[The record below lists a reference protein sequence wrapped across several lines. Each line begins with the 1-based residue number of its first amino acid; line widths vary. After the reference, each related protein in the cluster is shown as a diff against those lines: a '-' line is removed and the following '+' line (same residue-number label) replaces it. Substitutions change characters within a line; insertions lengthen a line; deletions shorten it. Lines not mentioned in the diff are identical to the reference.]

1 MARMLDVN
9 EKFVGQEPKFLG
21 EVTEKNLGDALSWYS
36 INRKSKDSQKYASA
50 YFKKVHKLDI
60 LPVIKTKPTQFGFV
74 CRILTNGGVLS
85 PERKEWF
92 DGQVEELKKEL
103 VKAKA
108 KVKTEQFIEVVKVN
122 IQDRIREK
130 VVECIGELEGQIDNL
145 IVSKFANSPQPYAV
159 MHTLGIKSVHTKS
172 IVDWSKEKRN
182 EFEEVMNTDELQ
194 MKEGY
199 SNFKKTELKKIIAY
213 CDQVIVDCGKI
224 NNQAVAG
231 RKPRKRKAKS
241 PEQLVA
247 KIKHCLEFKDLSLTS
262 VKTTDIIESMQ
273 LWVYN
278 TKTRKLGVYHAEDAG
293 GLSVKG
299 SSIVNFSE
307 MKSIQKTLRK
317 PEVVLPEVINGGKV
331 FLRNAIDSIK
341 AVESKLTGRINA
353 DTILLK
359 VIK

>member
-21 EVTEKNLGDALSWYS
+21 EVTEKDLGIALSWYS
-36 INRKSKDSQKYASA
+36 INRKAKDSQKYASA

-130 VVECIGELEGQIDNL
+130 AIECIGELEGQIDDIIL
-145 IVSKFANSPQPYAV
+145 KSESPQPYAV
-159 MHTLGIKSVHTKS
+159 MHTLAIKGVHTRA
-172 IVDWSKEKRN
+172 ILEWSREKRA
-182 EFEEVMNTDELQ
+182 EFEEVLTTDDSQL
-194 MKEGY
+194 KEGY
-199 SNFKKTELKKIIAY
+199 SNFKKTDLKKIIAY
-213 CDQVIVDCGKI
+213 CDQVILDCNK
-224 NNQAVAG
+224 VAQSVV
-231 RKPRKRKAKS
+231 RKARKRKAKS

-247 KIKHCLEFKDLSLTS
+247 KMKHCLEFKDLSLTS
-262 VKTTDIIESMQ
+262 VKSTDIIESMQ

-307 MKSIQKTLRK
+307 TKSIQKTLRK
-317 PEVVLPEVINGGKV
+317 PEVMLPEVLKGGKV

-353 DTILLK
+353 DTILLRVMK
-359 VIK
+359 

>member
-1 MARMLDVN
+1 MLDVN

-21 EVTEKNLGDALSWYS
+21 EVTEKDLGIALSWYS
-36 INRKSKDSQKYASA
+36 INRKAKDSQKYASA

-130 VVECIGELEGQIDNL
+130 AIECIGELEGQIDD
-145 IVSKFANSPQPYAV
+145 IIIKSESPQPYAV
-159 MHTLGIKSVHTKS
+159 MHTLGIKGVHTRA
-172 IVDWSKEKRN
+172 ILEWSREKRA
-182 EFEEVMNTDELQ
+182 EFEEVLTTDDSQL
-194 MKEGY
+194 KEGY

-213 CDQVIVDCGKI
+213 CDQVILDCNK
-224 NNQAVAG
+224 VAQSVV
-231 RKPRKRKAKS
+231 RKARKRKAKS

-262 VKTTDIIESMQ
+262 VKSTDIIESMQ

-299 SSIVNFSE
+299 SSIVNC
-307 MKSIQKTLRK
+307 L
-317 PEVVLPEVINGGKV
+317 
-331 FLRNAIDSIK
+331 A
-341 AVESKLTGRINA
+341 
-353 DTILLK
+353 
-359 VIK
+359 

>member
-1 MARMLDVN
+1 MLDVN

-21 EVTEKNLGDALSWYS
+21 EVTEKDLGIALSWYS
-36 INRKSKDSQKYASA
+36 INRKAKDSQKYASA

-130 VVECIGELEGQIDNL
+130 AIECIGEFEGQIDDIIL
-145 IVSKFANSPQPYAV
+145 KSESPQPYAV
-159 MHTLGIKSVHTKS
+159 MHTLGIKGVHTRA
-172 IVDWSKEKRN
+172 ILEWSREKRA
-182 EFEEVMNTDELQ
+182 EFEEVLTTNDSQL
-194 MKEGY
+194 KEGY
-199 SNFKKTELKKIIAY
+199 SNFKKTDLKKIIAY
-213 CDQVIVDCGKI
+213 CDQVILDCNK
-224 NNQAVAG
+224 VAQSVV
-231 RKPRKRKAKS
+231 RKARKRKAKS

-247 KIKHCLEFKDLSLTS
+247 KMKYCLEFKDLSLTS
-262 VKTTDIIESMQ
+262 VKSTDIIESMQ

-307 MKSIQKTLRK
+307 TKSIQKTLR
-317 PEVVLPEVINGGKV
+317 
-331 FLRNAIDSIK
+331 
-341 AVESKLTGRINA
+341 
-353 DTILLK
+353 
-359 VIK
+359 

>member
-21 EVTEKNLGDALSWYS
+21 EVTEKDLGIALSWYS
-36 INRKSKDSQKYASA
+36 INRKAKDSQKYASA

-130 VVECIGELEGQIDNL
+130 AIECIGEFEGQIDDIIL
-145 IVSKFANSPQPYAV
+145 KSESPQPYAV
-159 MHTLGIKSVHTKS
+159 MHTLGIKGVHTRA
-172 IVDWSKEKRN
+172 ILEWSREKRA
-182 EFEEVMNTDELQ
+182 EFEEVLTTDYSQL
-194 MKEGY
+194 KEGY
-199 SNFKKTELKKIIAY
+199 SNFKKTDLKKIIAY
-213 CDQVIVDCGKI
+213 CDQVILDCNK
-224 NNQAVAG
+224 VAQSVV
-231 RKPRKRKAKS
+231 RKARKRKAKS

-247 KIKHCLEFKDLSLTS
+247 KMKHCLEFKDLSLTS
-262 VKTTDIIESMQ
+262 VKSTDIIESMQ

-307 MKSIQKTLRK
+307 TKSIQKTLRK
-317 PEVVLPEVINGGKV
+317 PEVMLPEVLKGGKV

-353 DTILLK
+353 DTILLRVMK
-359 VIK
+359 

>member
-9 EKFVGQEPKFLG
+9 EKFVGQEPKFSG

-60 LPVIKTKPTQFGFV
+60 QPVIKSKPTQLGFV
-74 CRILTNGGVLS
+74 CRMLTNGGVLS
-85 PERKEWF
+85 PERQKWF
-92 DGQVEELKKEL
+92 DSQIEELKDALAKKET
-103 VKAKA
+103 VEVIE
-108 KVKTEQFIEVVKVN
+108 KVKKGPN

-130 VVECIGELEGQIDNL
+130 VIECIGELEGQIDNL

-182 EFEEVMNTDELQ
+182 EFEEVMNTDEFQ
-194 MKEGY
+194 VKEGY

-359 VIK
+359 VMK

>member
-21 EVTEKNLGDALSWYS
+21 EVTEKDLGIALSWYS
-36 INRKSKDSQKYASA
+36 INRKAKDSQKYASA

-130 VVECIGELEGQIDNL
+130 AIECIGELEGQIDD
-145 IVSKFANSPQPYAV
+145 IIIKSESPQPYAV
-159 MHTLGIKSVHTKS
+159 MHTLGIKGVHTRA
-172 IVDWSKEKRN
+172 ILEWSREKRA
-182 EFEEVMNTDELQ
+182 EFEEVLTTDDSQL
-194 MKEGY
+194 KEGY

-213 CDQVIVDCGKI
+213 CDQVILDCNK
-224 NNQAVAG
+224 VAQSVV
-231 RKPRKRKAKS
+231 RKARKRKAKS

-247 KIKHCLEFKDLSLTS
+247 KMKHCLEFKDLSLTS
-262 VKTTDIIESMQ
+262 VKSTDIIESMQ

-307 MKSIQKTLRK
+307 TKSIQKTLRK
-317 PEVVLPEVINGGKV
+317 PEVMLPEVLKGGKV

-353 DTILLK
+353 DTILLRVMK
-359 VIK
+359 

>member
-21 EVTEKNLGDALSWYS
+21 EVTEKNLGIALSWYS
-36 INRKSKDSQKYASA
+36 INRKAKDSQKYASA

-130 VVECIGELEGQIDNL
+130 AIECIGEFEGQIDDIIL
-145 IVSKFANSPQPYAV
+145 KSESPQPYAV
-159 MHTLGIKSVHTKS
+159 MHTLGIKGVHTRA
-172 IVDWSKEKRN
+172 ILEWSREKRA
-182 EFEEVMNTDELQ
+182 EFEEVLTTDDSQL
-194 MKEGY
+194 KEGY
-199 SNFKKTELKKIIAY
+199 SNFKKTDLKKIIAY
-213 CDQVIVDCGKI
+213 CDQVILDCNK
-224 NNQAVAG
+224 VAQSVV
-231 RKPRKRKAKS
+231 RKARKRKAKS

-262 VKTTDIIESMQ
+262 VKSTDIIESMQ

-307 MKSIQKTLRK
+307 TKSIQKTLRK
-317 PEVVLPEVINGGKV
+317 PEVMLPEVLKGGKV

-353 DTILLK
+353 DTILLR

>member
-21 EVTEKNLGDALSWYS
+21 EVTEKDLGIALSWYS
-36 INRKSKDSQKYASA
+36 INRKAKDSQKYASA

-130 VVECIGELEGQIDNL
+130 AIECIGELEGQIDDIIL
-145 IVSKFANSPQPYAV
+145 KTESPQPYAV
-159 MHTLGIKSVHTKS
+159 MHTLAIKGVHTRA
-172 IVDWSKEKRN
+172 ILEWSREKRA
-182 EFEEVMNTDELQ
+182 EFEEVLTTDDSQL
-194 MKEGY
+194 KEGY
-199 SNFKKTELKKIIAY
+199 SNFKKTDLKKIIAY
-213 CDQVIVDCGKI
+213 CDQVILDCNK
-224 NNQAVAG
+224 VAQSVV
-231 RKPRKRKAKS
+231 RKARKRKAKS

-262 VKTTDIIESMQ
+262 VKSTDIIESMQ

-307 MKSIQKTLRK
+307 TKSIQKTLRK
-317 PEVVLPEVINGGKV
+317 PEVMLPEVLKGGKV

-353 DTILLK
+353 DTILLRVMK
-359 VIK
+359 

>member
-21 EVTEKNLGDALSWYS
+21 EVTEKDLGIALSWYS
-36 INRKSKDSQKYASA
+36 INRKAKDSQKYASA

-130 VVECIGELEGQIDNL
+130 AIECIGELEGQIDDIIL
-145 IVSKFANSPQPYAV
+145 KSESPQPYAV
-159 MHTLGIKSVHTKS
+159 MHTLGIKGVHTRA
-172 IVDWSKEKRN
+172 ILEWSREKRA
-182 EFEEVMNTDELQ
+182 EFEEVLTTDDSQL
-194 MKEGY
+194 KEGY
-199 SNFKKTELKKIIAY
+199 SNFKKTDLKKIIAY
-213 CDQVIVDCGKI
+213 CDQVILDCNK
-224 NNQAVAG
+224 VAQSVV
-231 RKPRKRKAKS
+231 RKARKRKAKS

-247 KIKHCLEFKDLSLTS
+247 KMKHCLEFKDLSLTS
-262 VKTTDIIESMQ
+262 VKSTDIIESMQ

-307 MKSIQKTLRK
+307 TKSIQKTLRK
-317 PEVVLPEVINGGKV
+317 PEVMLPEVLTGGKV

-353 DTILLK
+353 DTILLRMMK
-359 VIK
+359 

>member
-21 EVTEKNLGDALSWYS
+21 EVTEKDLGIALSWYS
-36 INRKSKDSQKYASA
+36 INRKAKDSQKYASA

-130 VVECIGELEGQIDNL
+130 AIECIGEFEGQIDDIIL
-145 IVSKFANSPQPYAV
+145 KSESPQPYAV
-159 MHTLGIKSVHTKS
+159 MHTLGIKGVHTRA
-172 IVDWSKEKRN
+172 ILEWSREKRA
-182 EFEEVMNTDELQ
+182 EFEEVLTTDDSQL
-194 MKEGY
+194 KEGY

-213 CDQVIVDCGKI
+213 CDQVILDCNK
-224 NNQAVAG
+224 VAQSVV
-231 RKPRKRKAKS
+231 RKARKRKAKS

-247 KIKHCLEFKDLSLTS
+247 KMKYCLEFKDLSLTS
-262 VKTTDIIESMQ
+262 VKSTDIIESMQ

-307 MKSIQKTLRK
+307 TKSIQKTLRK
-317 PEVVLPEVINGGKV
+317 PEVMLPEVLTGGKV

-353 DTILLK
+353 DTILLRVMK
-359 VIK
+359 

>member
-21 EVTEKNLGDALSWYS
+21 EVTEKDLGIALSWYS
-36 INRKSKDSQKYASA
+36 INRKAKDSQKYASA

-130 VVECIGELEGQIDNL
+130 AIECIGELEGQIDDIIL
-145 IVSKFANSPQPYAV
+145 KSESPQPYAV
-159 MHTLGIKSVHTKS
+159 MHTLGIKGVHTRA
-172 IVDWSKEKRN
+172 ILEWSREKRA
-182 EFEEVMNTDELQ
+182 EFEEVLTTDDSQL
-194 MKEGY
+194 KEGY
-199 SNFKKTELKKIIAY
+199 SNFKKTDLKKIIAY
-213 CDQVIVDCGKI
+213 CDQVILDCNK
-224 NNQAVAG
+224 VAQSVV
-231 RKPRKRKAKS
+231 RKARKRKAKS

-247 KIKHCLEFKDLSLTS
+247 KMKHCLEFKDLSLTS
-262 VKTTDIIESMQ
+262 VKSTDIIESMQ

-307 MKSIQKTLRK
+307 TKSIQKTLRK
-317 PEVVLPEVINGGKV
+317 PEVMLPEVLKGGKV

-353 DTILLK
+353 DTILLRVMK
-359 VIK
+359 

>member
-21 EVTEKNLGDALSWYS
+21 EVTEKDLGIALSWYS
-36 INRKSKDSQKYASA
+36 INRKAKDSQKYASA

-130 VVECIGELEGQIDNL
+130 AIECIGEFEGQIDDIIL
-145 IVSKFANSPQPYAV
+145 KSESPQPYAV
-159 MHTLGIKSVHTKS
+159 MHTLGIKGVHTRA
-172 IVDWSKEKRN
+172 ILEWSREKRA
-182 EFEEVMNTDELQ
+182 EFEEVLTTDDSQL
-194 MKEGY
+194 KEGY
-199 SNFKKTELKKIIAY
+199 SNFKKTDLKKIIAY
-213 CDQVIVDCGKI
+213 CDQVILDCNK
-224 NNQAVAG
+224 VAQSVV
-231 RKPRKRKAKS
+231 RKARKRKAKS

-247 KIKHCLEFKDLSLTS
+247 KMKHCLEFKDLSLTS
-262 VKTTDIIESMQ
+262 VKSTDIIESMQ

-307 MKSIQKTLRK
+307 TKSIQKTLRK
-317 PEVVLPEVINGGKV
+317 PEVMLPEVLKGGKV
-331 FLRNAIDSIK
+331 FLRNALDSIK

-353 DTILLK
+353 DTILLRMMK
-359 VIK
+359 

>member
-21 EVTEKNLGDALSWYS
+21 EVTEKDLGIALSWYS
-36 INRKSKDSQKYASA
+36 INRKAKDSQKYASA

-108 KVKTEQFIEVVKVN
+108 KVKTEQFIEVIKVN

-130 VVECIGELEGQIDNL
+130 AIECIGELEGQIDEL
-145 IVSKFANSPQPYAV
+145 IAGKSPQPYAIF
-159 MHTLGIKSVHTKS
+159 HTLSIKGVHTKG
-172 IVDWSKEKRN
+172 IIEWVKEKRN
-182 EFEEVMNTDELQ
+182 EFEEVLTTDDSQL
-194 MKEGY
+194 KEGY

-224 NNQAVAG
+224 NTQAVAG

-262 VKTTDIIESMQ
+262 VKSTDIIESMQ

-307 MKSIQKTLRK
+307 TKSIQKTLRK
-317 PEVVLPEVINGGKV
+317 PEVMLPEVLKGGKV

-353 DTILLK
+353 DTILLRMMK
-359 VIK
+359 

>member
-21 EVTEKNLGDALSWYS
+21 EVTEKDLGIALSWYS
-36 INRKSKDSQKYASA
+36 INRKAKDSQKYASA

-130 VVECIGELEGQIDNL
+130 AIECIGEFEGQIDDIIL
-145 IVSKFANSPQPYAV
+145 KSESPQPYAV
-159 MHTLGIKSVHTKS
+159 MHTLGIKGVHTRA
-172 IVDWSKEKRN
+172 ILEWSREKRA
-182 EFEEVMNTDELQ
+182 EFEEVLTTDDSQL
-194 MKEGY
+194 KEGY

-213 CDQVIVDCGKI
+213 CDQVILDCNK
-224 NNQAVAG
+224 VAQSVV
-231 RKPRKRKAKS
+231 RKARKRKAKS

-262 VKTTDIIESMQ
+262 VKSTDIIESMQ

-307 MKSIQKTLRK
+307 TKSIQKTLRK
-317 PEVVLPEVINGGKV
+317 PEVMLPEVLKGGKV

-353 DTILLK
+353 DTILLRVMK
-359 VIK
+359 

>member
-9 EKFVGQEPKFLG
+9 EKFVGQEPKLLG
-21 EVTEKNLGDALSWYS
+21 EVTEKDLGIALSWYS
-36 INRKSKDSQKYASA
+36 INRKAKDSQKYASA

-92 DGQVEELKKEL
+92 DGQVEELKIEL

-130 VVECIGELEGQIDNL
+130 AIECIGEFEGQIDDIIL
-145 IVSKFANSPQPYAV
+145 KSESPQPYAV
-159 MHTLGIKSVHTKS
+159 MHTLGIKGVHTRA
-172 IVDWSKEKRN
+172 ILEWSREKRA
-182 EFEEVMNTDELQ
+182 EFEEVLTTNDSQL
-194 MKEGY
+194 KEGY
-199 SNFKKTELKKIIAY
+199 SNFKKTDLKKIIAY
-213 CDQVIVDCGKI
+213 CDQVILDCNK
-224 NNQAVAG
+224 VAQSVV
-231 RKPRKRKAKS
+231 RKARKRKAKL

-247 KIKHCLEFKDLSLTS
+247 KMKHCLEFKDLSLTS
-262 VKTTDIIESMQ
+262 VKSTDIIESMQ

-307 MKSIQKTLRK
+307 TKSIQKTLRK
-317 PEVVLPEVINGGKV
+317 PEVVLPEVLKGGKV

-353 DTILLK
+353 DTILLRVMK
-359 VIK
+359 

>member
-21 EVTEKNLGDALSWYS
+21 EVTEKDLGIALSWYS
-36 INRKSKDSQKYASA
+36 INRKAKDSQKYASA

-130 VVECIGELEGQIDNL
+130 AIECIGEFEGQIDDIIL
-145 IVSKFANSPQPYAV
+145 KSESPQPYAV
-159 MHTLGIKSVHTKS
+159 MHTLGIKGVHTRA
-172 IVDWSKEKRN
+172 ILEWSREKRA
-182 EFEEVMNTDELQ
+182 EFEEVLTTNDSQL
-194 MKEGY
+194 KEGY
-199 SNFKKTELKKIIAY
+199 SNFKKTDLKKIIAY
-213 CDQVIVDCGKI
+213 CDQVILDCNK
-224 NNQAVAG
+224 VAQSVV
-231 RKPRKRKAKS
+231 RKARKRKAKS

-247 KIKHCLEFKDLSLTS
+247 KMKHCLEFKDLSLTS
-262 VKTTDIIESMQ
+262 VKSTDIIESMQ

-307 MKSIQKTLRK
+307 TKSIQKTLRK
-317 PEVVLPEVINGGKV
+317 PEVMLPEVLKGGKV

-353 DTILLK
+353 DTILLRVMK
-359 VIK
+359 

>member
-21 EVTEKNLGDALSWYS
+21 EVTEKDLGIALSWYS
-36 INRKSKDSQKYASA
+36 INRKAKDSQKYASA

-130 VVECIGELEGQIDNL
+130 AIECIGEFEGQIDDIIL
-145 IVSKFANSPQPYAV
+145 KSESPQPYAV
-159 MHTLGIKSVHTKS
+159 MHTLGIKGVHTRA
-172 IVDWSKEKRN
+172 ILEWSREKRA
-182 EFEEVMNTDELQ
+182 EFEEVLTTNDSQL
-194 MKEGY
+194 KEGY
-199 SNFKKTELKKIIAY
+199 SNFKKTDLKKIIAY
-213 CDQVIVDCGKI
+213 CDQVILDCNK
-224 NNQAVAG
+224 VAQSVV
-231 RKPRKRKAKS
+231 RKARKRKAKS

-262 VKTTDIIESMQ
+262 VKSTDIIESMQ

-307 MKSIQKTLRK
+307 TKSIQKTLRK
-317 PEVVLPEVINGGKV
+317 PEVMLPEVLKGGKV

-353 DTILLK
+353 DTILLRVMK
-359 VIK
+359 

>member
-21 EVTEKNLGDALSWYS
+21 EVTEKDLGIALSWYS
-36 INRKSKDSQKYASA
+36 INRKAKDSQKYASA

-130 VVECIGELEGQIDNL
+130 AIECIGEFEGQIDD
-145 IVSKFANSPQPYAV
+145 IIIKSESPQPYAV
-159 MHTLGIKSVHTKS
+159 MHTLGIKGVHTRA
-172 IVDWSKEKRN
+172 ILEWSREKRA
-182 EFEEVMNTDELQ
+182 EFEEVLTTDDSQL
-194 MKEGY
+194 KEGY
-199 SNFKKTELKKIIAY
+199 SNFKKTDLKKIIAY
-213 CDQVIVDCGKI
+213 CDQVILDCNK
-224 NNQAVAG
+224 VAQSVV
-231 RKPRKRKAKS
+231 RKARKRKAKS

-247 KIKHCLEFKDLSLTS
+247 KMKHCLEFKDLSLTS
-262 VKTTDIIESMQ
+262 VKSTDIIESMQ

-307 MKSIQKTLRK
+307 TKSIQKTLRK
-317 PEVVLPEVINGGKV
+317 PEVMLPEVLKGGKV

-353 DTILLK
+353 DTILLRVMK
-359 VIK
+359 

>member
-21 EVTEKNLGDALSWYS
+21 EVTEKDLGIALSWYS
-36 INRKSKDSQKYASA
+36 INRKAKDSQKYASA

-108 KVKTEQFIEVVKVN
+108 KVKTEQFIEVIKVN

-130 VVECIGELEGQIDNL
+130 AIECIGELEGQIDDIIL
-145 IVSKFANSPQPYAV
+145 KSESPQPYAV
-159 MHTLGIKSVHTKS
+159 MHTLGIKGVHTRA
-172 IVDWSKEKRN
+172 ILEWSREKRA
-182 EFEEVMNTDELQ
+182 EFEEVLTTDDSQL
-194 MKEGY
+194 KEGY

-213 CDQVIVDCGKI
+213 CDQVILDCNK
-224 NNQAVAG
+224 VAQSVV
-231 RKPRKRKAKS
+231 RKARKRKAKS

-262 VKTTDIIESMQ
+262 VKSTDIIESMQ

-307 MKSIQKTLRK
+307 TKSMQKTLRK
-317 PEVVLPEVINGGKV
+317 PEVMLPEVLKGGKV

-353 DTILLK
+353 DTILLRVMK
-359 VIK
+359 

>member
-21 EVTEKNLGDALSWYS
+21 EVTEKDLGIALSWYS
-36 INRKSKDSQKYASA
+36 INRKAKDSQKYASA

-130 VVECIGELEGQIDNL
+130 AIECIGEFEGQIDDIIL
-145 IVSKFANSPQPYAV
+145 KSESPQPYAV
-159 MHTLGIKSVHTKS
+159 MHTLGIKGVHTRA
-172 IVDWSKEKRN
+172 ILEWSREKRA
-182 EFEEVMNTDELQ
+182 EFEEVLTTDDSQL
-194 MKEGY
+194 KEGY

-213 CDQVIVDCGKI
+213 CDQVILDCNK
-224 NNQAVAG
+224 VAQSVV
-231 RKPRKRKAKS
+231 RKARKRKAKL

-262 VKTTDIIESMQ
+262 VKSTDIIESMQ

-307 MKSIQKTLRK
+307 TKSIQKTLRK
-317 PEVVLPEVINGGKV
+317 PEVMLPEVLKGGKV

-353 DTILLK
+353 DTILLRVMK
-359 VIK
+359 

>member
-9 EKFVGQEPKFLG
+9 EKFVGQEPKFSG
-21 EVTEKNLGDALSWYS
+21 EVTEKDLGSALSWYS
-36 INRKSKDSQKYASA
+36 TNRKAKDSQKYASA

-130 VVECIGELEGQIDNL
+130 AIECIGEFEGQIDDIIL
-145 IVSKFANSPQPYAV
+145 KSESPQPYAV
-159 MHTLGIKSVHTKS
+159 MHTLGIKGVHTRA
-172 IVDWSKEKRN
+172 ILEWSREKRA
-182 EFEEVMNTDELQ
+182 EFEEVLTTDDSQL
-194 MKEGY
+194 KEGY
-199 SNFKKTELKKIIAY
+199 SNFTKTDLKKIIAY
-213 CDQVIVDCGKI
+213 CDQVILDCNK
-224 NNQAVAG
+224 VAQSVV
-231 RKPRKRKAKS
+231 RKARKRKAKS

-247 KIKHCLEFKDLSLTS
+247 KMKHCLEFKDLSLTS
-262 VKTTDIIESMQ
+262 VKSTDIIESMQ

-307 MKSIQKTLRK
+307 TKSIQKTLRK
-317 PEVVLPEVINGGKV
+317 PEVMLPEVLKGGKV

-353 DTILLK
+353 DTILLRVMK
-359 VIK
+359 

>member
-21 EVTEKNLGDALSWYS
+21 EVTEKDLGIALSWYS
-36 INRKSKDSQKYASA
+36 INRKAKDSQKYASA

-130 VVECIGELEGQIDNL
+130 AIECIGELEGQIDDIIL
-145 IVSKFANSPQPYAV
+145 KSESPQPYAV
-159 MHTLGIKSVHTKS
+159 MHTLGIKGVHTRA
-172 IVDWSKEKRN
+172 ILEWSREKRA
-182 EFEEVMNTDELQ
+182 EFEEVLTTDDSQL
-194 MKEGY
+194 KEGY
-199 SNFKKTELKKIIAY
+199 SNFKKTDLKKIIAY
-213 CDQVIVDCGKI
+213 CDQVILDCNK
-224 NNQAVAG
+224 VAQSVV
-231 RKPRKRKAKS
+231 RKARKRKAKS

-262 VKTTDIIESMQ
+262 VKSTDIIESMQ

-307 MKSIQKTLRK
+307 TKSIQKTLRK
-317 PEVVLPEVINGGKV
+317 PEVMLPEVLKGGKV

-353 DTILLK
+353 DTILLRVMK
-359 VIK
+359 

>member
-21 EVTEKNLGDALSWYS
+21 EVTEKDLGIALSWYS
-36 INRKSKDSQKYASA
+36 INRKAKDSQKYASA

-130 VVECIGELEGQIDNL
+130 AIECIGELEGQIDD
-145 IVSKFANSPQPYAV
+145 IIIKSESPQPYAV
-159 MHTLGIKSVHTKS
+159 MHTLGIKGVHTRA
-172 IVDWSKEKRN
+172 ILEWSREKRA
-182 EFEEVMNTDELQ
+182 EFEEVLTTDDSQL
-194 MKEGY
+194 KEGY
-199 SNFKKTELKKIIAY
+199 SNFKKTDLKKIIAY
-213 CDQVIVDCGKI
+213 CDQVILDCNK
-224 NNQAVAG
+224 VAQSVV
-231 RKPRKRKAKS
+231 RKARKRKAKS

-247 KIKHCLEFKDLSLTS
+247 KMKHCLEFKDLSLTS
-262 VKTTDIIESMQ
+262 VKSTDIIESMQ

-307 MKSIQKTLRK
+307 TKSIQKTLRK
-317 PEVVLPEVINGGKV
+317 PEVMLPEVLKGGKV

-353 DTILLK
+353 DTILLRMMK
-359 VIK
+359 

>member
-21 EVTEKNLGDALSWYS
+21 EVTEKNLGDALSWYAT
-36 INRKSKDSQKYASA
+36 NRKAKDSQKYASA

-130 VVECIGELEGQIDNL
+130 AIECIGELEGQIDDIIL
-145 IVSKFANSPQPYAV
+145 KSESPQPYAV
-159 MHTLGIKSVHTKS
+159 MHTLGIKGVHTRA
-172 IVDWSKEKRN
+172 ILEWSREKRA
-182 EFEEVMNTDELQ
+182 EFEEVLTTDDSQL
-194 MKEGY
+194 KEGY
-199 SNFKKTELKKIIAY
+199 SNFKKTDLKKIIAY
-213 CDQVIVDCGKI
+213 CDQVILDCNK
-224 NNQAVAG
+224 VAQSVV
-231 RKPRKRKAKS
+231 RKARKRKAKS

-247 KIKHCLEFKDLSLTS
+247 KMKHCLEFKDLSLTS
-262 VKTTDIIESMQ
+262 VKSTDIIESMQ

-307 MKSIQKTLRK
+307 TKSIQKTLRK
-317 PEVVLPEVINGGKV
+317 PEVMLPEVLKGGKV

-353 DTILLK
+353 DTILLRVMK
-359 VIK
+359 

>member
-21 EVTEKNLGDALSWYS
+21 EVTEKDLGIALSWYS
-36 INRKSKDSQKYASA
+36 INRKAKDSQKYASA

-130 VVECIGELEGQIDNL
+130 AIECIGEFEGQIDDIIL
-145 IVSKFANSPQPYAV
+145 KSESPQPYAV
-159 MHTLGIKSVHTKS
+159 MHTLAIKGVHTRA
-172 IVDWSKEKRN
+172 ILEWSREKRA
-182 EFEEVMNTDELQ
+182 EFEEVLTTDDSQL
-194 MKEGY
+194 KEGY

-213 CDQVIVDCGKI
+213 CDQVILDCNK
-224 NNQAVAG
+224 VAQSVV
-231 RKPRKRKAKS
+231 RKARKRKAKS

-262 VKTTDIIESMQ
+262 VKSTDIIESMQ

-307 MKSIQKTLRK
+307 TKSIQKTLRK
-317 PEVVLPEVINGGKV
+317 PEVMLPEVLKGGKV

-353 DTILLK
+353 DTILLRVMK
-359 VIK
+359 

>member
-1 MARMLDVN
+1 MLDVN

-21 EVTEKNLGDALSWYS
+21 EVTEKDLGIALSWYS
-36 INRKSKDSQKYASA
+36 INRKAKDSQKYASA

-130 VVECIGELEGQIDNL
+130 AIECIGELEGQIDDIIL
-145 IVSKFANSPQPYAV
+145 KSESPQPYAV
-159 MHTLGIKSVHTKS
+159 MHTLGIKGVHTRA
-172 IVDWSKEKRN
+172 ILEWSREKRA
-182 EFEEVMNTDELQ
+182 EFEEVLTTDDSQL
-194 MKEGY
+194 KEGY

-213 CDQVIVDCGKI
+213 CDQVILDCNK
-224 NNQAVAG
+224 VAQSVV
-231 RKPRKRKAKS
+231 RKARKRKAKS

-262 VKTTDIIESMQ
+262 VKSTDIIESMQ

-307 MKSIQKTLRK
+307 TKSIQKTLRK
-317 PEVVLPEVINGGKV
+317 PEVMLPEVLKGGKV

-353 DTILLK
+353 DTILLRVMK
-359 VIK
+359 

>member
-21 EVTEKNLGDALSWYS
+21 EVTEKDLGIALSWYS
-36 INRKSKDSQKYASA
+36 INRKAKDSQKYASA

-130 VVECIGELEGQIDNL
+130 AIECIGEFEGQIDDIIL
-145 IVSKFANSPQPYAV
+145 KSESPQPYAV
-159 MHTLGIKSVHTKS
+159 MHTLGIKGVHTRA
-172 IVDWSKEKRN
+172 ILEWSREKRA
-182 EFEEVMNTDELQ
+182 EFEEVLTTDDSQL
-194 MKEGY
+194 KEGY
-199 SNFKKTELKKIIAY
+199 SNFKKTDLKKIIAY
-213 CDQVIVDCGKI
+213 CDQVILDCNK
-224 NNQAVAG
+224 VAQSVV
-231 RKPRKRKAKS
+231 RKARKRKAKS

-262 VKTTDIIESMQ
+262 VKSTDIIESMQ

-307 MKSIQKTLRK
+307 TKSIQKTLRK
-317 PEVVLPEVINGGKV
+317 PEVMLPEVLKGGKV

-353 DTILLK
+353 DTILLRVMK
-359 VIK
+359 

>member
-21 EVTEKNLGDALSWYS
+21 EVTEKDLGIALSWYS
-36 INRKSKDSQKYASA
+36 INRKAKDSQKYASA

-130 VVECIGELEGQIDNL
+130 AIECIGELEGQIDDIIL
-145 IVSKFANSPQPYAV
+145 KSESPQPYAV
-159 MHTLGIKSVHTKS
+159 MHTLGIKGVHTRA
-172 IVDWSKEKRN
+172 ILEWSREKRA
-182 EFEEVMNTDELQ
+182 EFEEVLTTDDSQL
-194 MKEGY
+194 KEGY
-199 SNFKKTELKKIIAY
+199 SNFKKTDLKKIIAY
-213 CDQVIVDCGKI
+213 CDQVILDCNK
-224 NNQAVAG
+224 VAQSVV
-231 RKPRKRKAKS
+231 RKARKRKAKL

-247 KIKHCLEFKDLSLTS
+247 KMKHCLEFKDLSLTS
-262 VKTTDIIESMQ
+262 VKSTDIIESMQ

-278 TKTRKLGVYHAEDAG
+278 TKDT
-293 GLSVKG
+293 
-299 SSIVNFSE
+299 
-307 MKSIQKTLRK
+307 KTWR
-317 PEVVLPEVINGGKV
+317 V
-331 FLRNAIDSIK
+331 SC
-341 AVESKLTGRINA
+341 
-353 DTILLK
+353 
-359 VIK
+359 

>member
-21 EVTEKNLGDALSWYS
+21 EVTEKDLGIALSWYS
-36 INRKSKDSQKYASA
+36 INRKAKDSQKYASA

-108 KVKTEQFIEVVKVN
+108 KVKTEQFIEVIKVN

-130 VVECIGELEGQIDNL
+130 AIECIGEFEGQIDDIIL
-145 IVSKFANSPQPYAV
+145 KSESPQPYAV
-159 MHTLGIKSVHTKS
+159 MHTLGIKGVHTRA
-172 IVDWSKEKRN
+172 ILEWSREKRA
-182 EFEEVMNTDELQ
+182 EFEEVLTTDDSQL
-194 MKEGY
+194 KEGY

-213 CDQVIVDCGKI
+213 CDQVILDCNK
-224 NNQAVAG
+224 VAQSVV
-231 RKPRKRKAKS
+231 RKARKRKAKS

-262 VKTTDIIESMQ
+262 VKSTDIIESMQ

-307 MKSIQKTLRK
+307 TKSIQKTLRK
-317 PEVVLPEVINGGKV
+317 PEVMLPEVLKGGKV

-353 DTILLK
+353 DTILLRVMK
-359 VIK
+359 

>member
-21 EVTEKNLGDALSWYS
+21 EVTEKDLGIALSWYS
-36 INRKSKDSQKYASA
+36 INRKAKDSQKYASA

-130 VVECIGELEGQIDNL
+130 AIECIGEFEGQIDDIIL
-145 IVSKFANSPQPYAV
+145 KSESPQPYAV
-159 MHTLGIKSVHTKS
+159 MHTLGIKGVHTRA
-172 IVDWSKEKRN
+172 ILEWSREKRA
-182 EFEEVMNTDELQ
+182 EFEEVLTTDDSQL
-194 MKEGY
+194 KEGY
-199 SNFKKTELKKIIAY
+199 SNFKKRDLKKIIAY
-213 CDQVIVDCGKI
+213 CDQVILDCNK
-224 NNQAVAG
+224 VAQSVV
-231 RKPRKRKAKS
+231 RKARKRKAKS

-247 KIKHCLEFKDLSLTS
+247 KMKHCLEFKDLSLTS
-262 VKTTDIIESMQ
+262 VKSTDIIESMQ

-307 MKSIQKTLRK
+307 TKSIQKTLRK
-317 PEVVLPEVINGGKV
+317 PEVMLPEVLKGGKV
-331 FLRNAIDSIK
+331 FLRNVIDSIK

-353 DTILLK
+353 DTILLRVMK
-359 VIK
+359 

>member
-36 INRKSKDSQKYASA
+36 INRKAKDSQKYASA

-130 VVECIGELEGQIDNL
+130 AIECFGELEGQIDDIIL
-145 IVSKFANSPQPYAV
+145 KSESPQPYAV
-159 MHTLGIKSVHTKS
+159 MHTLAIKGVHTRA
-172 IVDWSKEKRN
+172 ILEWSREKRA
-182 EFEEVMNTDELQ
+182 EFEEVLTTDDSQL
-194 MKEGY
+194 KEGY
-199 SNFKKTELKKIIAY
+199 SNFKKTDLKKIIAY
-213 CDQVIVDCGKI
+213 CDQVILDCNK
-224 NNQAVAG
+224 VAQSVV
-231 RKPRKRKAKS
+231 RKARKRKAKS

-262 VKTTDIIESMQ
+262 VKSTGIIESMQ

-307 MKSIQKTLRK
+307 TKSIQKTLRK
-317 PEVVLPEVINGGKV
+317 PEVMLPEVLKGGKV

-353 DTILLK
+353 DTILLRVMK
-359 VIK
+359 

>member
-21 EVTEKNLGDALSWYS
+21 EVTEKDLGIALSWYS
-36 INRKSKDSQKYASA
+36 INRKAKDSQKYASA

-130 VVECIGELEGQIDNL
+130 AIECIGEFEGQIDDIIL
-145 IVSKFANSPQPYAV
+145 KSESPQPYAV
-159 MHTLGIKSVHTKS
+159 MHTLGIKGVHTRA
-172 IVDWSKEKRN
+172 ILEWSREKRA
-182 EFEEVMNTDELQ
+182 EFEEVLTTDDSQL
-194 MKEGY
+194 KEGY
-199 SNFKKTELKKIIAY
+199 SNFKKTDLKKIIAY
-213 CDQVIVDCGKI
+213 CDQVILDCNK
-224 NNQAVAG
+224 VAQSVV
-231 RKPRKRKAKS
+231 RKARKRKAKS

-247 KIKHCLEFKDLSLTS
+247 KMKHCLEFKDLSLTS
-262 VKTTDIIESMQ
+262 VKSTDIIESMQ

-307 MKSIQKTLRK
+307 TKSIQKTLRK
-317 PEVVLPEVINGGKV
+317 PEVMLPEVLKGGKV

-353 DTILLK
+353 DTILLRVMK
-359 VIK
+359 